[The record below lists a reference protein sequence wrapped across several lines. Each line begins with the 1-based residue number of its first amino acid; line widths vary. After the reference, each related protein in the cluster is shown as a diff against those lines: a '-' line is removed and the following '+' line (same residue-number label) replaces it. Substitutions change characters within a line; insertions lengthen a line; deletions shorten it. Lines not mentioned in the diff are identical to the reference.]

1 MKLNVNLEGESMTT
15 KNVLSKKDQAL
26 LDYLLVT
33 GMDADK
39 VATEF
44 GIVVPYAKHR
54 IKLLVEGKHIA
65 DNYVVPSASEEV
77 TEVEV
82 EEIDGIEKEAVELQ
96 PSNIEKTQSPE
107 QSIPVTCGNVPDVSI
122 IPCNMDVSELV
133 PERDTTYL
141 VRKGIDD
148 VIAKYGERS
157 SPLFAVGET
166 GSGKTMAFRQYAA
179 EQELPF
185 LRVACDDSA
194 ILKEFVGRREIISG
208 TTYFKIGL
216 LLKMVQQPSVI
227 LFDEFNALP
236 ASKLFF
242 LHELLDT
249 KKLFVK
255 DAGNGMI
262 INVHPECKIFLACNP
277 CNGKYTGTNRVN
289 IALADRGGY
298 LHVPDFK
305 VSEVQELFKC
315 DDANITSSLM
325 QFYKEIHE
333 LIQKQ
338 NLRVAFSLRSV
349 KRIVEA
355 IAHGDSI
362 EEALSVGF
370 YNSALLTATDKEKE
384 ALREVARVCFGIDKF
399 KRN

>member
-1 MKLNVNLEGESMTT
+1 MA
-15 KNVLSKKDQAL
+15 LSKKDQQM
-26 LDYLLVT
+26 LDYLLAN
-33 GMDADK
+33 GMSVDG
-39 VATEF
+39 VAKQF
-44 GIVVPYAKHR
+44 GVVVPYAKHK
-54 IKLLVEGKHIA
+54 IKMLVEGKHIA
-65 DNYVVPSASEEV
+65 KDYVVPIQDEV
-77 TEVEV
+77 VADVVAPE
-82 EEIDGIEKEAVELQ
+82 EKESQ
-96 PSNIEKTQSPE
+96 PSNIEKTPIVE
-107 QSIPVTCGNVPDVSI
+107 QTSESATNESIPDVSI
-122 IPCNMDVSELV
+122 IPCNMDVSELI
-133 PERDTTYL
+133 PDRDTTYL
-141 VRKGIDD
+141 VRKGVDD
-148 VIAKYGERS
+148 VIEKYGERS
-157 SPLFAVGET
+157 SPLFAIGET
-166 GSGKTMAFRQYAA
+166 GCGKTMAFRQYAA
-179 EQELPF
+179 EKELPF

-194 ILKEFVGRREIISG
+194 ILKEFIGRREIING

-216 LLKMVQQPSVI
+216 LLKLVQQPSVI

-255 DAGNGMI
+255 DAGNGLI

-305 VSEVQELFKC
+305 SSEVRELFKC
-315 DDANITSSLM
+315 DDANITESLM
-325 QFYKEIHE
+325 QFYEEVHE

-338 NLRVAFSLRSV
+338 NIRVAFSLRSI

-355 IAHGDSI
+355 FSHGDTV

-370 YNSALLTATDKEKE
+370 YNSALLTATDKERK
-384 ALREVARVCFGIDKF
+384 ALREVARVCFGLDKF
-399 KRN
+399 KQN